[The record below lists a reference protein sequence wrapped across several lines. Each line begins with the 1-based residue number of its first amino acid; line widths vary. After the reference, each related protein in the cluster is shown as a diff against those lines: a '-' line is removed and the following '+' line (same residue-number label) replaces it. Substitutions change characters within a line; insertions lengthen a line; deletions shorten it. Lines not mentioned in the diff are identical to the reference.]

1 MAAVQREISAR
12 SMPLSR
18 MAMFRA
24 AICSSAIAPRVYAS
38 IVQSIW
44 AGLST
49 PLSRLMRMMSTASN
63 ASVLLVV
70 WCHRGSSRC
79 WGPKASGR
87 TWSMVLIPWVVMS
100 SMSGARNS

>member
-24 AICSSAIAPRVYAS
+24 AICSSAMAPRVYAS

-63 ASVLLVV
+63 ASVVAGGL
-70 WCHRGSSRC
+70 CHRGSSRC